1 MTDQTR
7 VVVTGGR
14 GFIGRSLVSALQ
26 KKKFDVLS
34 VVRADSANQEHQP
47 FEACIDHLDGSTNW
61 RLVLEGADVVV
72 HLAAR
77 AHIMQDE
84 ALDPLA
90 AYRSTNTE
98 ATLNLAYQA
107 AQMGVRRFV
116 FVSTLKVN
124 GEQSVQGQ
132 PFRFDDVPNP
142 QDPYGLSKYEA
153 ELGLRKIASDT
164 DTGMEVVIVRPP
176 LVYGAG
182 VKGNF
187 ASLLRWLIKGWPLP
201 LAGVMG
207 NKRSLVGLDNLIDL
221 LVTCVSHVSAAN
233 QTFLVSDGE
242 DLSTAELL
250 HRLGH
255 AMGKS
260 ARLLYV
266 PPTWLNFFA
275 SLLGKGAVAQRLL
288 GNLQV
293 DIAHTCETLDWR
305 PPVNVDE
312 SLRRTVQNA
321 ESEVSENSMI

>member
-34 VVRADSANQEHQP
+34 VVRADSAKQEHQP
-47 FEACIDHLDGSTNW
+47 FEACIGRLDGSTNW
-61 RLVLEGADVVV
+61 RMVLEGADVVV

-84 ALDPLA
+84 APDPLV

-98 ATLNLAYQA
+98 GALNLASQA

-164 DTGMEVVIVRPP
+164 GMEVVIVRPP

-187 ASLLRWLIKGWPLP
+187 ASLLRWVTKGRPLP
-201 LAGVMG
+201 LAGVVG

-242 DLSTAELL
+242 DLSTADLL
-250 HRLGH
+250 SRLGC
-255 AMGKS
+255 AMGKR
-260 ARLLYV
+260 ARLVYV
-266 PPTWLNFFA
+266 PPSWLSFFA
-275 SLLGKGAVAQRLL
+275 SILGKGAVAQRLL
-288 GNLQV
+288 GSLQV
-293 DIAHTCETLDWR
+293 DITHTCETLSWR
-305 PPVNVDE
+305 PPVSVDE
-312 SLRRTVQNA
+312 GLRRTVQNA
-321 ESEVSENSMI
+321 RRDVSENALI

>member
-1 MTDQTR
+1 MAKQLR

-26 KKKFDVLS
+26 AKNLDVLS
-34 VVRADSANQEHQP
+34 VVRANSASQEHKP
-47 FEACIDHLDGSTNW
+47 FEACIDRLDGSTNW
-61 RLVLEGADVVV
+61 LMVLEGADVVV

-90 AYRSTNTE
+90 AYRSTNTQG
-98 ATLNLAYQA
+98 TLNLAFQA

-142 QDPYGLSKYEA
+142 QDPYGQSKYEA
-153 ELGLRKIASDT
+153 ELGLRKIAS

-187 ASLLRWLIKGWPLP
+187 ASLFRWVTKERPLP
-201 LAGVMG
+201 LAGVVG

-221 LVTCVSHVSAAN
+221 LATCVSHVSAAN

-250 HRLGH
+250 SRLGC
-255 AMGKS
+255 AMGKR

-266 PPTWLNFFA
+266 PPSWLSFLA

-293 DIAHTCETLDWR
+293 DITHTCETLGWR
-305 PPVNVDE
+305 PPVSVDE
-312 SLRRTVQNA
+312 GLRRTVQNA
-321 ESEVSENSMI
+321 RNDVSENGLI